1 MISKILEKFFGY
13 IDIVC
18 EGISN
23 LVIEKPK
30 RKKTKSEK
38 KAASF
43 QNPKK
48 EYYKFATPKSWLAKL
63 KKKQKKLLA

>member
-1 MISKILEKFFGY
+1 MINKILEKFFGY

-30 RKKTKSEK
+30 RKKTKKCK
-38 KAASF
+38 KCHCNCHCKNVLHLHYWDKDLCACEGC
-43 QNPKK
+43 KC
-48 EYYKFATPKSWLAKL
+48 
-63 KKKQKKLLA
+63 